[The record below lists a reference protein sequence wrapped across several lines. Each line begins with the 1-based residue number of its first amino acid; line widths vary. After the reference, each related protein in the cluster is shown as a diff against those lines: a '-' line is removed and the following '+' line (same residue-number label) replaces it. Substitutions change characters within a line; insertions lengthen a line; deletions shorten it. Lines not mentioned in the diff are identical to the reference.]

1 MIFKI
6 KGCIYWKF
14 CVESYAES
22 VRLLSLMKKMRQ
34 KELLKNMTLRM
45 GQMRLKSNET
55 RDKEVHTS
63 LKKEQKVGNKEL
75 FMI

>member
-1 MIFKI
+1 MTFKN

-63 LKKEQKVGNKEL
+63 LKKEQKVGYKEL
-75 FMI
+75 FML

>member
-1 MIFKI
+1 MTFKI

>member
-1 MIFKI
+1 MTFKI

-22 VRLLSLMKKMRQ
+22 VRLLSLKKKLRQ
-34 KELLKNMTLRM
+34 QELLKNMTLRM

-55 RDKEVHTS
+55 CDKEVRTS
-63 LKKEQKVGNKEL
+63 LKKEQMVGNKD
-75 FMI
+75 